1 MNPQVTVNNMT
12 ISKSTNPHDPFVKY
26 DIEAQ
31 LEEVENTDEE
41 TKVKYEFTLLSNP
54 KNIRINIDGL
64 AIIHGN
70 QNEVSQFLEQ
80 DKNNIP
86 RILHIIYQELFP
98 LFYTNS
104 LATQIPCPAYKL
116 SQIDSPAQK
125 SVTQPN
131 KEKAPLEEA
140 ITPQSNVSASQPDS
154 HVNNETNV
162 VEQQKPT
169 IEMPTA

>member
-1 MNPQVTVNNMT
+1 MNTQVTVNNMT
-12 ISKSTNPHDPFVKY
+12 ISKSKNPHEPFVKY

-31 LEEVENTDEE
+31 LEEIENTDEE

-64 AIIHGN
+64 AMIHGN
-70 QNEVSQFLEQ
+70 QSEISQFLEQ

-104 LATQIPCPAYKL
+104 LAMHIPCPAYKL
-116 SQIDSPAQK
+116 SQIESPAQK
-125 SVTQPN
+125 SVTHQ
-131 KEKAPLEEA
+131 EQEIAPEEA
-140 ITPQSNVSASQPDS
+140 VDLQNDVNASQSAPSIDS
-154 HVNNETNV
+154 KTNV
-162 VEQQKPT
+162 AAQQKST
-169 IEMPTA
+169 I

>member
-1 MNPQVTVNNMT
+1 MNPQVMVNNLT

-64 AIIHGN
+64 ATIHGN
-70 QNEVSQFLEQ
+70 QSEISQFLEQ
-80 DKNNIP
+80 DKNNVP

-104 LATQIPCPAYKL
+104 LAMQIPCPAYKL
-116 SQIDSPAQK
+116 SQIDAPAQK
-125 SVTQPN
+125 LVTQPN
-131 KEKAPLEEA
+131 QEKIVSEVA
-140 ITPQSNVSASQPDS
+140 PQSDANVSQPAVHMDNEAS
-154 HVNNETNV
+154 V

-169 IEMPTA
+169 IEIPTA

>member
-1 MNPQVTVNNMT
+1 MNPQVMVNNLT

-64 AIIHGN
+64 ATIHGN
-70 QNEVSQFLEQ
+70 QSEISQFLEQ
-80 DKNNIP
+80 DKNNVP

-104 LATQIPCPAYKL
+104 LAVQIPCPAYKL
-116 SQIDSPAQK
+116 SQIDAPAQK
-125 SVTQPN
+125 LVTQPN
-131 KEKAPLEEA
+131 QEKIAPESV
-140 ITPQSNVSASQPDS
+140 TPQSDVSVSQSDA
-154 HVNNETNV
+154 HIDDEIKGI
-162 VEQQKPT
+162 EQKPT